1 MHGTKVGEP
10 LVFVLV
16 WNAPLLSAMT
26 PHEVGIW
33 GEEWV
38 CTHYRLAGY
47 SLVSHRYKTPDFEL
61 DLLLVK
67 QDLMVAVEVKTRRLT
82 NFLPDS
88 IPWDFR
94 QRNRA
99 WKGLRFLACKNKQI
113 NKFRLDFS
121 AVYYSDNQRMM
132 RVQLGGTDR
141 IIHPNQAAFLSNPV
155 SMMQNPR

>member
-1 MHGTKVGEP
+1 
-10 LVFVLV
+10 
-16 WNAPLLSAMT
+16 MT

-38 CTHYRLAGY
+38 WARYALAGY

-82 NFLPDS
+82 NFLPDTIS
-88 IPWDFR
+88 WDFR

-99 WKGLRFLACKNKQI
+99 WSGLRQLACKNQKI

-121 AVYYSDNQRMM
+121 AVYYSENQRMM
-132 RVQLGGTDR
+132 RVQIGGTDR
-141 IIHPNQAAFLSNPV
+141 VIHSNQAAFLSRPV

>member
-1 MHGTKVGEP
+1 
-10 LVFVLV
+10 
-16 WNAPLLSAMT
+16 MT

-38 CTHYRLAGY
+38 LARYQSQGFT
-47 SLVSHRYKTPDFEL
+47 LLCHRYKTPTFEL

-67 QDLMVAVEVKTRRLT
+67 GDLMVAVEVKTRRLT
-82 NFLPDS
+82 NFLPDA

-99 WKGLRFLACKNKQI
+99 WMGLRSLAFNRQSI

-121 AVYYSDNQRMM
+121 AVFYSENQRMM
-132 RVQLGGTDR
+132 RVQLGGMDR
-141 IIHPNQAAFLSNPV
+141 ILPSMQAAFLSKPL
-155 SMMQNPR
+155 SKMQNPR

>member
-1 MHGTKVGEP
+1 M
-10 LVFVLV
+10 
-16 WNAPLLSAMT
+16 APLSASMT
-26 PHEVGIW
+26 PNEVGIW

-38 CTHYRLAGY
+38 CTRYELAGY
-47 SLVSHRYKTPDFEL
+47 SLVCHRYKTRDFEL
-61 DLLLVK
+61 DLLLAK
-67 QDLMVAVEVKTRRLT
+67 QDLLVAVEVKTRRLT

-99 WKGLRFLACKNKQI
+99 WKGLRLLAVKNQKI

-121 AVYYSDNQRMM
+121 AVYYSSDQRLM
-132 RVQLGGTDR
+132 RVQLGGIDR
-141 IIHPNQAAFLSNPV
+141 VFHPNQAAFLSNPV